1 MRTQEPTPRARCGY
15 LPLLALAALMA
26 TTVAQAASF
35 GDYLKQLGG
44 FSFGGSEF
52 NPADMAGNQKQWED
66 RERWVKEALDQ
77 AYLAL
82 ARSDK
87 EVSLFDFQNYYN
99 VLSIQ
104 WTPEYLT
111 DPAHIG
117 NLNAY
122 ATFTEYLSRYL
133 KVKQDL
139 ITKIAELNR
148 HYAVLKQV
156 DPRRLTGPFQL
167 DTGGQAQ
174 SYTQQAAGSVDA
186 TAHQA
191 ALATSAGAVEKY
203 TAELNR
209 AIDYGLDLEGH
220 FKQATGI
227 Q

>member
-1 MRTQEPTPRARCGY
+1 MRTRRASRTRLFAG
-15 LPLLALAALMA
+15 LPALLLAALAAHP
-26 TTVAQAASF
+26 VQAASL

-52 NPADMAGNQKQWED
+52 NPADMAGNQKQWAD

-87 EVSLFDFQNYYN
+87 DVNLFDFQNYYN

-133 KVKQDL
+133 KVKQEL

-156 DPRRLTGPFQL
+156 DPRQLSGPFQL
-167 DTGGQAQ
+167 NTGGQVQ
-174 SYTQQAAGSVDA
+174 SYTGQAAGAVDA
-186 TAHQA
+186 TAHEA
-191 ALATSAGAVEKY
+191 ALATAAGAVEKY

-209 AIDYGLDLEGH
+209 AIDYGLKLEGH
-220 FKQATGI
+220 FKQAAGI
-227 Q
+227 P

>member
-1 MRTQEPTPRARCGY
+1 MRNQGRTPSGRCAR
-15 LPLLALAALMA
+15 LPVLALAALMA
-26 TTVAQAASF
+26 ATPIRAASF
-35 GDYLKQLGG
+35 GDYLKQLGS

-52 NPADMAGNQKQWED
+52 DPADMAGNQKQWDD

-99 VLSIQ
+99 VLSIE
-104 WTPEYLT
+104 WTPAYLT

-133 KVKQDL
+133 KVKQEL
-139 ITKIAELNR
+139 IAKIAELNR
-148 HYAVLKQV
+148 HFAVLKQV
-156 DPRRLTGPFQL
+156 DPRQLTGPFQL
-167 DTGGQAQ
+167 DTGGQVQ

-191 ALATSAGAVEKY
+191 ALATAAGAVEKY

-209 AIDYGLDLEGH
+209 AIDYGLQLEGH
-220 FKQATGI
+220 FKQAAGI

>member
-1 MRTQEPTPRARCGY
+1 MSQPIFKPSLVAG
-15 LPLLALAALMA
+15 LLALSIALPAAHA
-26 TTVAQAASF
+26 TSF
-35 GDYLKQLGG
+35 GDYLKKLGA
-44 FSFGGSEF
+44 FSFGGTEF
-52 NPADMAGNQKQWED
+52 DTTDMEGNQKDWAD
-66 RERWVKEALDQ
+66 RERWVKEALDK
-77 AYLAL
+77 AYQAL

-99 VLSIQ
+99 VLSIE
-104 WTPEYLT
+104 WTPDYLT
-111 DPAHIG
+111 DPANIG

-133 KVKQDL
+133 KVKQEL

-148 HYAVLKQV
+148 HYAVLQQV
-156 DPRRLTGPFQL
+156 DPRQLTGPFQL
-167 DTGGQAQ
+167 NTSGQVQ

-209 AIDYGLDLEGH
+209 AIDYGVELERY
-220 FKQATGI
+220 FKQAAGI

>member
-1 MRTQEPTPRARCGY
+1 MGY
-15 LPLLALAALMA
+15 ERFFKTSMAAGLMALAM
-26 TTVAQAASF
+26 TTSGVQAASF
-35 GDYLKQLGG
+35 GDYLKQLGA
-44 FSFGGSEF
+44 FSFGGTEF
-52 NPADMAGNQKQWED
+52 DSSDMDGNRKDWAD
-66 RERWVKEALDQ
+66 RERWVKEALDK
-77 AYLAL
+77 AYQAL
-82 ARSDK
+82 ARSDQD
-87 EVSLFDFQNYYN
+87 VDLFDFQNYYN

-111 DPAHIG
+111 DPANIG

-133 KVKQDL
+133 EVKQKL

-156 DPRRLTGPFQL
+156 DPRQLTGPFQL
-167 DTGGQAQ
+167 DTGGRVQ
-174 SYTQQAAGSVDA
+174 SYTQQASGAVDA

-209 AIDYGLDLEGH
+209 AIDYGIKLERY
-220 FKQATGI
+220 FKQAAGI
-227 Q
+227 GPGT

>member
-1 MRTQEPTPRARCGY
+1 MRTNGPTPRARCRY
-15 LPLLALAALMA
+15 LPVLVLAALMA

-35 GDYLKQLGG
+35 GDYLKQLGS

-87 EVSLFDFQNYYN
+87 DVNLFDFQNYYN

-133 KVKQDL
+133 QVKQAL
-139 ITKIAELNR
+139 ISKIAELNR
-148 HYAVLKQV
+148 HYAVLKQI
-156 DPRRLTGPFQL
+156 DPRQLTGPFQL
-167 DTGGQAQ
+167 DTGGQVQ

-191 ALATSAGAVEKY
+191 ALATAAGAVEKY
-203 TAELNR
+203 TVELNR
-209 AIDYGLDLEGH
+209 AIDYGLKLEGH
-220 FKQATGI
+220 FKQAAGI